1 MKKLNILTNGLIREN
16 PVLVLMIG
24 LCPLLAV
31 SNTAINALGMGIAA
45 AFVLTCSNV
54 VISLI
59 RKVIPDQIRIPVF
72 IVVISTFVTIID
84 LVMAAY
90 VPPLHKSLGIFV
102 PLIVVNC
109 IILGRGEAY
118 AFRNKVFDALLD
130 GLGMGAGFTLVIVL
144 IGIIR
149 EVSGNGTIF
158 GMARFISQPA
168 MIMIL
173 PPGAFI
179 TIGFLMGLLN
189 WYKNRKTVST
199 NQSNKDIEL
208 DNEAES
214 GGQG

>member
-1 MKKLNILTNGLIREN
+1 MNRLKTLTNGLIREN

-31 SNTAINALGMGIAA
+31 SNNAINALGMGIAA
-45 AFVLTCSNV
+45 TFVLICSNV

-59 RKVIPDQIRIPVF
+59 RGVIPDQIRIPVF

-84 LVMAAY
+84 LMMASY
-90 VPPLHKSLGIFV
+90 LPPLHKSLGIFV

-109 IILGRGEAY
+109 IILGRGEAFAY
-118 AFRNKVFDALLD
+118 RNRVFDALLD
-130 GLGMGAGFTLVIVL
+130 GIGMGVGFTLVIVL

-158 GMARFISQPA
+158 GSARFIAHPA

-179 TIGFLMGLLN
+179 TIGSLMGILN
-189 WYKNRKTVST
+189 WTRNR
-199 NQSNKDIEL
+199 QSEKDMIKKE
-208 DNEAES
+208 EKE
-214 GGQG
+214 

>member
-1 MKKLNILTNGLIREN
+1 MNRFKTLTNGLIREN

-31 SNTAINALGMGIAA
+31 SNNAVNALGMGIAA
-45 AFVLTCSNV
+45 TFVLVCSNV
-54 VISLI
+54 VISFI
-59 RKVIPDQIRIPVF
+59 RGVIPDQIRIPVF

-84 LVMAAY
+84 LMMAAY
-90 VPPLHKSLGIFV
+90 LPPLHKSLGIFV

-109 IILGRGEAY
+109 IILGRGEAFAY
-118 AFRNKVFDALLD
+118 RNRVFDALLD
-130 GLGMGAGFTLVIVL
+130 GIGMGAGFTLVIVL

-149 EVSGNGTIF
+149 EVSGNGTVF
-158 GMARFISQPA
+158 GSSRFIAHPA

-189 WYKNRKTVST
+189 WSRNRRSE
-199 NQSNKDIEL
+199 KDKIKKE
-208 DNEAES
+208 EKE
-214 GGQG
+214 